1 MNVLIDLKNCSLA
14 HLWERGR
21 ERGATHVDMPPT
33 KVKRAFTLAEV
44 LITLGIIGVVAAMT
58 IPSLMT
64 KIQDKQFKVKYKES
78 ISIVSQ
84 AMKSVYAESE
94 ETYTSTSWI
103 QMPVYLCKLQ
113 KHLKVMYSGIDCT
126 KVNEDSYYTANSE
139 WPLMSKNLY
148 VNTWHSKNWYDKDG
162 NSQKINNGY
171 SPLSIDLINGVRLFY
186 TCGNQ
191 LFVDVNGEDGPN
203 VIGRDIYV
211 MFFSEGVTSPEVGF
225 GKFRAMKPND
235 CSIQAG
241 NATPTLTKDNY
252 VEDCLHG
259 SGWGC
264 SFIH

>member
-14 HLWERGR
+14 HLWERG
-21 ERGATHVDMPPT
+21 ATHVDMPPT
-33 KVKRAFTLAEV
+33 KVKLAFTLAET

-58 IPSLMT
+58 IPSLIT

-126 KVNEDSYYTANSE
+126 KVNEDSYYTASSE

-162 NSQKINNGY
+162 NSQKINSGY

-211 MFFSEGVTSPEVGF
+211 MFFSEGATSPEVGF
-225 GKFRAMKPND
+225 GKFRATKPND